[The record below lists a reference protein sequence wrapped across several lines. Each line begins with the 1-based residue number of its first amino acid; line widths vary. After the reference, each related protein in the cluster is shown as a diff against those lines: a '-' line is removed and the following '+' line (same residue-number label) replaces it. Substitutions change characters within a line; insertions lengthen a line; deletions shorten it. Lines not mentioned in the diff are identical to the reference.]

1 MRGALFPSGADQV
14 GIWFDTR
21 GGHCHDPWESTHPE
35 FESPFTL
42 SEAKRSQRGSTLQ
55 FYSRSPEK
63 SVSVKSKLSPWWPK
77 WSQSS
82 FPGDCR
88 RAVTR
93 RTWCQP
99 DSGMARKPESQE
111 KPSFASFSPIKH
123 WTNLWCCVKRVLIC
137 SHMMLLFSITNCKF
151 NSQIQ
156 LSWRQPTSKLSS
168 VWKGEQV
175 VHRFINTYRNTKLFT
190 YKLQ

>member
-1 MRGALFPSGADQV
+1 MRGALFPSGAGQV

-55 FYSRSPEK
+55 LYYRSPEK

-99 DSGMARKPESQE
+99 DSGMARKPETGKTIVCFIFPPKTLNKPLVLCQE
-111 KPSFASFSPIKH
+111 SPYLQSYDVTI
-123 WTNLWCCVKRVLIC
+123 
-137 SHMMLLFSITNCKF
+137 F
-151 NSQIQ
+151 
-156 LSWRQPTSKLSS
+156 
-168 VWKGEQV
+168 
-175 VHRFINTYRNTKLFT
+175 Y
-190 YKLQ
+190 YKLQIQFPNSIILETANQ